1 MNIYNVVR
9 SHNHYGVTSYKC
21 GPLRTLYIF
30 PFNSECGYLNGAS
43 SIALGASDIEE
54 VFKKKSETIGY
65 ILRCTV
71 ANRMKPLFFRAF

>member
-21 GPLRTLYIF
+21 GPLRIVYIF

-54 VFKKKSETIGY
+54 VLKKNPKQLGTYYGVQWLIE
-65 ILRCTV
+65 
-71 ANRMKPLFFRAF
+71 